1 MKQSENSEPVAS
13 DPLDDDSP
21 IAREL
26 ADLSARRRAL
36 ENERVTL
43 SGTTRVVT
51 VSNQKGG
58 VGKTTSAV
66 NLAAALASVGPYG
79 RSPIITTATL
89 IWASA

>member
-1 MKQSENSEPVAS
+1 MKQSENSEHTAS
-13 DPLDDDSP
+13 DPLDDSP

-36 ENERVTL
+36 ENVEVTL

-58 VGKTTSAV
+58 VGKTTSVV
-66 NLAAALASVGPYG
+66 NLAAALA
-79 RSPIITTATL
+79 A
-89 IWASA
+89 